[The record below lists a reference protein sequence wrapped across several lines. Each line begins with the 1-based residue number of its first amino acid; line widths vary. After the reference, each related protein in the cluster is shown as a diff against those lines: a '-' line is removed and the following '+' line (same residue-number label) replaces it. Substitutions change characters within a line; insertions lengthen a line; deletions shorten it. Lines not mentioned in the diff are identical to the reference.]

1 MAPTQTLRVDAYGLL
16 PSLFIALM
24 LVLAMLGVV
33 AHAAVL
39 WHVTGA
45 LPRHL
50 RPRPGDCPEPGPPF
64 VRNERRARRRRR
76 AVVAGSGGSS
86 RV

>member
-1 MAPTQTLRVDAYGLL
+1 MTRKETTMAPTQTLRVDAYGLL

-39 WHVTGA
+39 
-45 LPRHL
+45 
-50 RPRPGDCPEPGPPF
+50 
-64 VRNERRARRRRR
+64 
-76 AVVAGSGGSS
+76 
-86 RV
+86 